1 MSLLAVA
8 LLLHGVSVAA
18 VTPLEADISAAGG
31 NKTTLRTQ
39 LAPSWSTTSPVRSTA
54 NLLWTSVVTL
64 FLCLYTVIHVNI
76 PPPGES
82 RWKVYRRKGLWALAA
97 MIAPEYALWTA
108 YEQLDAANQLQH
120 ELEDRTY
127 CFYAMMGGF
136 VVDVS
141 AIHDEFRYL
150 TIMPAGLAILAKHG
164 HFIALS
170 EKSIRDKS
178 KADVLAKTLVCIQV
192 AWLIIQSIERALNGL
207 PIALL
212 EIHVLAHV
220 ACALLLYGIWFEKPL
235 DINDATL
242 IDSSKFSDEI
252 AIMLVKSPCNR
263 EQRQFARSIRRP
275 DDEMALN
282 LSLKSR
288 VRWEKARRA
297 RETPFGADIYDVVHG
312 SEPRRYLS
320 PYATDAPLLNLFT
333 PREVVAISP
342 TLCRGFIR
350 YVLIVVGIISLS
362 AAYAGI
368 HLAAWRYHFPTKAE
382 MWLWRVSSLLIA
394 SIAPVAFILILSFA
408 VTSYLIQGYL
418 SLLESNPGAESF
430 DKYFNYVNEFF
441 GTLLFYFP
449 SAIYFSSRLFLFI
462 EAFISVR
469 QMPIGVFVTVQW
481 SDYIP
486 HI

>member
-1 MSLLAVA
+1 M
-8 LLLHGVSVAA
+8 
-18 VTPLEADISAAGG
+18 
-31 NKTTLRTQ
+31 
-39 LAPSWSTTSPVRSTA
+39 VRSKAWHLIT
-54 NLLWTSVVTL
+54 NRHTL
-64 FLCLYTVIHVNI
+64 TK
-76 PPPGES
+76 
-82 RWKVYRRKGLWALAA
+82 W
-97 MIAPEYALWTA
+97 
-108 YEQLDAANQLQH
+108 Q
-120 ELEDRTY
+120 
-127 CFYAMMGGF
+127 
-136 VVDVS
+136 
-141 AIHDEFRYL
+141 
-150 TIMPAGLAILAKHG
+150 
-164 HFIALS
+164 
-170 EKSIRDKS
+170 
-178 KADVLAKTLVCIQV
+178 
-192 AWLIIQSIERALNGL
+192 
-207 PIALL
+207 
-212 EIHVLAHV
+212 
-220 ACALLLYGIWFEKPL
+220 KPL